1 MPYPENLKFEH
12 KKYVKVNK
20 VKLLNKLAEIR
31 TLMEYDISK
40 AKQKL
45 TQLQN
50 NLILE
55 KGDVYI

>member
-1 MPYPENLKFEH
+1 MSNLQT
-12 KKYVKVNK
+12 YVKVNK

-31 TLMEYDISK
+31 ALMEYDISK

>member
-1 MPYPENLKFEH
+1 
-12 KKYVKVNK
+12 
-20 VKLLNKLAEIR
+20 
-31 TLMEYDISK
+31 MEYDIFK